1 MSADN
6 EVSME
11 LPAWLNG
18 IDVAI
23 TVCDREGVIITMNE
37 RAAKTFAADGGRA
50 LVGKSLMACHPE
62 AARQKIRLLMKTGTG
77 NSYTIE
83 KNGVKK
89 LIHQEPWYRDGEM
102 GGLVEF
108 SIVIPFSLPHFV
120 RG

>member
-1 MSADN
+1 
-6 EVSME
+6 ME

-18 IDVAI
+18 IDVAV
-23 TVCDREGVIITMNE
+23 TVCDRQGVIIAMNR
-37 RAAKTFAADGGRA
+37 RAGKTFAADGGLS
-50 LVGKSLMACHPE
+50 LVGKNLMDCHPE
-62 AARQKIRLLMKTGTG
+62 TAQQKIRSLLATGAS
-77 NSYTIE
+77 NDYTIE

>member
-1 MSADN
+1 MDDPTW
-6 EVSME
+6 M
-11 LPAWLNG
+11 NG

-23 TVCDREGVIITMNE
+23 TVCDREGVILSMNE
-37 RAAKTFAADGGRA
+37 QASKTFGADGGPA
-50 LVGKSLMACHPE
+50 LIGKNLMECHPE
-62 AARQKIRLLMKTGTG
+62 AARQKIRAIMETGAS

-89 LIHQEPWYRDGEM
+89 LIHQAPWFQDGGM

-108 SIVIPFSLPHFV
+108 SIVIPFRLPHFK

>member
-1 MSADN
+1 
-6 EVSME
+6 ME

-23 TVCDREGVIITMNE
+23 TVCDRQGIIIAMNE
-37 RAAKTFAADGGRA
+37 RATETFAADGGLS
-50 LVGKSLMACHPE
+50 LVGKNLMDCHPE
-62 AARQKIRLLMKTGTG
+62 TARQKIRSLLATGAG

-89 LIHQEPWYRDGEM
+89 LIHQEPWYRNGEIS
-102 GGLVEF
+102 GLVEF
-108 SIVIPFSLPHFV
+108 SIVIPVSLPHFV